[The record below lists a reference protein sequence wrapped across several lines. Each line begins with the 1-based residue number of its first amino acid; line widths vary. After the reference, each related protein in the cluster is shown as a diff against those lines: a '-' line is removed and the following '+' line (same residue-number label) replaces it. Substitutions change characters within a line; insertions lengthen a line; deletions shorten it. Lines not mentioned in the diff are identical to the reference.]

1 MIAKAMMP
9 LKQYCDGNAFISNI
23 SNSRRDGT
31 QSIKDD
37 WYLNYLGN
45 SAQKSVDNHKNGEK
59 YISVNYEN
67 PFFKWWNQNHK
78 GLLILELA
86 SKVTFQEYLLTKN
99 FQTSSCISFLW
110 ELQRP
115 DIKEDEMNS
124 FQRETVK
131 FLCFQMF

>member
-1 MIAKAMMP
+1 MP
-9 LKQYCDGNAFISNI
+9 LNC
-23 SNSRRDGT
+23 
-31 QSIKDD
+31 
-37 WYLNYLGN
+37 
-45 SAQKSVDNHKNGEK
+45 
-59 YISVNYEN
+59 
-67 PFFKWWNQNHK
+67 FFEMPYTQNHK
-78 GLLILELA
+78 RLLILELA
-86 SKVTFQEYLLTKN
+86 SKDTFQRNLLTKN